1 MPDRRGGSVRP
12 SRRAASGEGT
22 KRVRAVRNGRAPAD
36 LDFGSLP
43 GGPDTAVIQLRNDGA
58 AAGTVDGT
66 IAPPLF
72 QLVGNP
78 FPLTLTPGAGPQVTV
93 RALDP
98 GASGPVTAF
107 LKLTWEPGR
116 GSLDAKPTAT
126 WS

>member
-1 MPDRRGGSVRP
+1 VR
-12 SRRAASGEGT
+12 
-22 KRVRAVRNGRAPAD
+22 VRNGYVRSGTDGRRPTSTSAP
-36 LDFGSLP
+36 LP